1 MNRRDG
7 WSGLPARGRDALARH
22 FGIDARALAAFRVA
36 LGFLLLADLAWRA
49 PDLVAFYT
57 DAGVLPRAAL
67 RESFP
72 GFARVSLHTI
82 SGAAWVQAALFLIAA
97 GFALALVAGYR
108 TTVVTVVS
116 WVLLVSLHARNPVL
130 LNGGDSLLRRLL
142 FWGIFLPL
150 GERWSVD
157 ALRGGESRRR
167 VATLATA
174 ALLLQVVIV
183 YTLNG
188 VFKLRSDV
196 WTSGEALRYVL
207 ALDQLTVFLGDLLAP
222 YAHLLWPVDWL
233 WLGMT
238 LASVLL
244 LLLTGRTRTLF
255 VALFVGM
262 HLGMA
267 LTMRLGLFPL
277 ISIAG
282 LIAFL
287 PGSFWD
293 AAERR
298 IPETPGRAFDPGHWG
313 RTLDRVLPSIS
324 APEVPPTVSRWAR
337 RLTSAVVAGL
347 LAFVL
352 VWNAATLGYADLPD
366 GVEATVDPEQHRWDM
381 FAHPRTADGWY
392 VVPGELESGE
402 QVDAFHGSPV
412 SWDRPPDVD
421 ASFPSHRW
429 FVYLMD
435 LRRPRY
441 ADLRP
446 HFGEYLC
453 QRWNDRHD
461 DRLVELE
468 VYYVEEPTRFD
479 GPEST
484 RRVELGTH
492 SC

>member
-1 MNRRDG
+1 MNRREAVTG
-7 WSGLPARGRDALARH
+7 FRAHVQVPLARR

-36 LGFLLLADLAWRA
+36 LGLLLLADLVWRSL
-49 PDLVAFYT
+49 DLVAFYT

-72 GFARVSLHTI
+72 GLYGLSLHTI
-82 SGAAWVQAALFLIAA
+82 SGTAWVQAALFLIAT
-97 GFALALVAGYR
+97 GFAVALVLGYR
-108 TTVVTVVS
+108 TTLVTVVS
-116 WVLLVSLHARNPVL
+116 WMLLVSLHARNPVL

-150 GERWSVD
+150 GSRWSVD
-157 ALRGGESRRR
+157 ALQGDEPRRR
-167 VATLATA
+167 VTSVATA

-188 VFKLRSDV
+188 VFKLRSDL

-207 ALDQLTVFLGDLLAP
+207 SLDQLTVFLGDLLAP
-222 YAHLLWPVDWL
+222 HAHLLWPVDWL
-233 WLGMT
+233 WLAMT
-238 LASVLL
+238 LSSILL
-244 LLLTGRTRTLF
+244 ILLVGRARILF
-255 VALFVGM
+255 VSLFAAM

-282 LIAFL
+282 LLVFL
-287 PGSFWD
+287 PGPVWD
-293 AAERR
+293 AVEKRA
-298 IPETPGRAFDPGHWG
+298 TVAFDFARWG
-313 RTLDRVLPSIS
+313 VRLDRLLPSVPGPT
-324 APEVPPTVSRWAR
+324 APLWLARWKAR
-337 RLTSAVVAGL
+337 FTSVVVAAL

-352 VWNAATLGYADLPD
+352 VWNGATLGYADLPD

-402 QVDAFHGSPV
+402 RVDAFHGTGV
-412 SWDRPPDVD
+412 SWDRPPDV
-421 ASFPSHRW
+421 AATFPSHRW

-435 LRRPRY
+435 LRRPGY

-446 HFGEYLC
+446 GLAAYLC
-453 QRWNDRHD
+453 QRWGDSHD
-461 DRLVELE
+461 DLVRLT
-468 VYYVEEPTRFD
+468 VYYVEEPTRLD
-479 GPEST
+479 GPEET
-484 RRVELGTH
+484 HRVELLAH
-492 SC
+492 EC